1 MELHLP
7 TLLTV
12 CIAAVASSAGVMTL
26 YAGTQRV
33 YRGFGWWVLAQWLLA
48 LGCALHLF
56 RESQPELLPLA
67 NLLLLQWPVVVL
79 AGMRHFCA
87 RHPSRIPALV
97 DWLLLAFAFLAWL
110 ATWAAH
116 GSLAARVAAFA
127 GGACVL
133 HLYAAAMVWR
143 MAEAR
148 GSMAMRLLVGI
159 DLAAAAVQL
168 VRFGGALATPGGE
181 DGGNAVLLAS
191 GLVVVVSSLVM
202 VYLSLILTNE
212 RSERNLRAMHRKL
225 RYLADI
231 DMLTRVP
238 NRRRFH
244 ELAGQA
250 LAASA
255 GPPCALMMFDIDH
268 FKRIND
274 LLGHATGDEALR
286 QVARCVRDSLR
297 TPDVA
302 GRLGG
307 DEFAVLLPE
316 TGVHDAMTVA
326 ARIVARLSDRQ
337 VAPNLAPVSL
347 SFGVVQL
354 RPAETLDEALRRAD
368 QALYE
373 AKRQGR
379 SRAVT
384 AYGEESRPVFGESR
398 SLGLPGF

>member
-1 MELHLP
+1 MDLHLP

-12 CIAAVASSAGVMTL
+12 CIAAVATSAGVMSL

-33 YRGFGWWVLAQWLLA
+33 YRGFGWWLLAQWLLT
-48 LGCALHLF
+48 LGCVLHLF
-56 RESQPELLPLA
+56 RDSQPELLPLA

-79 AGMRHFCA
+79 AGMRRFCA
-87 RHPSRIPALV
+87 RHPLSVPASL
-97 DWLLLAFAFLAWL
+97 DWLLLALAFLVWL
-110 ATWAAH
+110 ASWAAH
-116 GSLAARVAAFA
+116 GSLAARVLAFA
-127 GGACVL
+127 AGACLL

-148 GSMAMRLLVGI
+148 GSMAMRLLVGV

-168 VRFGGALATPGGE
+168 VRAGGAFAAPA
-181 DGGNAVLLAS
+181 DDQAGNAMLLAS

-202 VYLSLILTNE
+202 VYLSLMLTNE
-212 RSERNLRAMHRKL
+212 RTERNLRAMHRKL
-225 RYLADI
+225 RHLADI

-244 ELAGQA
+244 ELAGRA
-250 LAASA
+250 MAASP
-255 GPPCALMMFDIDH
+255 GSSCALMMFDIDH

-297 TPDVA
+297 TPDIA

-326 ARIVARLSDRQ
+326 SRIVSRLTDRQ

-354 RPAETLDEALRRAD
+354 RAGETLDEALRRAD

-384 AYGEESRPVFGESR
+384 AFGEESQPVFGESR
-398 SLGLPGF
+398 TLGLPGF

>member
-181 DGGNAVLLAS
+181 DGGNAMLLAS

-250 LAASA
+250 LSASA